1 MFVRACLGT
10 RPCYFAPMSPSASPS
25 SSKAEQFSIL
35 TKLLDEGVEEG
46 VFPGA
51 VAAIGCNGSPFFQ
64 YATGTKILKASRGEA
79 NPPMTVDTVF
89 DVAGLTANLVTGI
102 ILLRLVQEGKVS
114 LDDRVSR
121 YLQGFGVHGK
131 SKITVGQLLNHTSG
145 MVSWAPFFEEILQ
158 ENTGARLGI
167 MTSRSARD
175 YVYNQI
181 QRLPLKFEPGAK
193 QLYSDL
199 GPILLGAIIELLTG
213 LTLDRVAQ
221 KLVIQPLGLKSTG
234 YVDLS
239 MIRRRG
245 IHPVSDV
252 IAATEECQWR
262 KRVLCGEVHDD
273 NAWAMGGI
281 AGHAGIFTTILDTQ
295 RIIAELL
302 SSYRGESGFLP
313 QSIIRSLWETP
324 FEHSTYRAGWET
336 PTRENGMI
344 DTGLSPNAVGINGFT
359 GCSIWIEPAKGLN
372 ISLFTNRIHP
382 SRSNKKINTFRTE
395 FHAAVM
401 KLVSEV

>member
-1 MFVRACLGT
+1 MFVNACLGA
-10 RPCYFAPMSPSASPS
+10 RPCYFAPMSQS
-25 SSKAEQFSIL
+25 SNTAQSKSEQFSVL
-35 TKLLDEGVEEG
+35 TQLLNEGVEEG

-51 VAAIGCNGSPFFQ
+51 VSVIGLNGNPIYQ
-64 YATGTKILKASRGEA
+64 HATGSKILKATRGEA
-79 NPPMTVDTVF
+79 NPPMSIDTVF
-89 DVAGLTANLVTGI
+89 DVAGLTSILITGLL
-102 ILLRLVQEGKVS
+102 LLRLTQEGKIS

-145 MVSWAPFFEEILQ
+145 LIAWAPFFEEILQ

-181 QRLPLKFEPGAK
+181 QRLPLKFEPGVK

-199 GPILLGAIIELLTG
+199 GPLLIGAIIELLTG
-213 LTLDRVAQ
+213 LGLERVAQ
-221 KLVIQPLGLKSTG
+221 KLIIQPLGLKSTG

-245 IHPVSDV
+245 IHPVADA

-281 AGHAGIFTTILDTQ
+281 AGHAGLFTNIIDTQ
-295 RIIAELL
+295 RIIAELMA
-302 SSYRGESGFLP
+302 SYRGESGFLA
-313 QSIIRSLWETP
+313 QSLIRGVWETQ
-324 FEHSTYRAGWET
+324 FENSTFRAGWET

-344 DTGLSPNAVGINGFT
+344 DTGLSQNAVGMNGFT
-359 GCSIWIEPAKGLN
+359 GCSIWLEPSKGLN
-372 ISLFTNRIHP
+372 ITLFTNRIHP
-382 SRSNKKINTFRTE
+382 SRSNKKINAFRTE
-395 FHAAVM
+395 FHAAAM
-401 KLVSEV
+401 KAIGA